1 MNGSTVP
8 LSPVGGG
15 MVGEPASL
23 PSLGWREFCEVHARA
38 AAVDFARRFRT
49 FLGENPQFATPGAEA
64 AFSHRFAEHFLEH
77 FEAEVSRAYTSDS
90 PPRCDIAP
98 FTGCSSARDLS
109 ETCSDSSVASPV
121 EPPLGPPS
129 GLSSSQSRSSEDVST
144 VAAVTATKP
153 KLKKRF
159 SLRNVS
165 RSVRGSV
172 RGILQWKTSAES
184 SSGGGDGTPTGA
196 NSNSN
201 SSGGGDSERWTHRFE
216 RLRLNKASPATL
228 RVELASVRRE
238 GLLNYIV
245 ADDGSGGGSRTRWQ
259 KCRLLLRKAGKGE
272 GEGYLLEFYIPPK
285 AAKPRVSI
293 ACSCVMDVRTTTPLE
308 MPDKE
313 NTFVLKLSS
322 SLEYILETVDSLQM
336 RSWLADIQECMG
348 LGESTDSL
356 EQPCMNHSDSM
367 PSRELPM
374 VPSESNEQL
383 SQGAYGGLMERP
395 SVSMSPS
402 SVSIAASH
410 FDSMELPPPP
420 QLLPRVPVNEGQ
432 FSTGFLHTT
441 FPETP
446 ETTGSF
452 LFQGEPDP
460 GGGSLGDTEHP
471 LSEYPWFHGTLSRL
485 KAAQLVLAGG
495 ANSHGVFLVRQS
507 ETRRGEYVLT
517 FNFQGK
523 AKHLRLS
530 LNEEGQCRVQHLW
543 FQTIFDM
550 LEHFRV
556 HPIPLESGGSSDVT
570 LVSYVVASQRLH
582 EPNISRNLPLPPPLP
597 PARPPHAPLDHG
609 LPESKGQTEEEAQM
623 EPEVDEGASVRVGGS
638 LPLPEESEGRA
649 RAVNNQYSFV

>member
-1 MNGSTVP
+1 MNGSAVP

-23 PSLGWREFCEVHARA
+23 PSFGWREFCEVHARA

-129 GLSSSQSRSSEDVST
+129 GLSSSQSRSSEDVSA
-144 VAAVTATKP
+144 VATITATKP

-159 SLRNVS
+159 SLRSVS

-184 SSGGGDGTPTGA
+184 SSGGRDGTPTGA

-201 SSGGGDSERWTHRFE
+201 SSGGGDSDRWTHRFE
-216 RLRLNKASPATL
+216 RLRLNKASPTTL

-285 AAKPRVSI
+285 ATKPRVSI

-367 PSRELPM
+367 PSRELPL

-395 SVSMSPS
+395 SASMSPS

-582 EPNISRNLPLPPPLP
+582 GRDRAGSRAPVSGFSGDPDSPPNLISIL
-597 PARPPHAPLDHG
+597 AA
-609 LPESKGQTEEEAQM
+609 
-623 EPEVDEGASVRVGGS
+623 ASAGDCVAEHLS
-638 LPLPEESEGRA
+638 
-649 RAVNNQYSFV
+649 

>member
-1 MNGSTVP
+1 MNGSALP
-8 LSPVGGG
+8 LSPVEGG

-129 GLSSSQSRSSEDVST
+129 GLSSSQSRSSEDVSG

-159 SLRNVS
+159 SLRSVS

-172 RGILQWKTSAES
+172 RGILQWKTSAE

-285 AAKPRVSI
+285 ATKPRVSI

-395 SVSMSPS
+395 SASISPS

-410 FDSMELPPPP
+410 FDSMELPPP

-582 EPNISRNLPLPPPLP
+582 EPSISRNLPLPPPLP
-597 PARPPHAPLDHG
+597 PARPSHAPLDHG

-623 EPEVDEGASVRVGGS
+623 EPEVDEGASVRVGS

>member
-1 MNGSTVP
+1 MNGSALP

-159 SLRNVS
+159 SLRSVS

-172 RGILQWKTSAES
+172 RGILQWKTSAEP

-201 SSGGGDSERWTHRFE
+201 SSGGGDSDRWTHRFE
-216 RLRLNKASPATL
+216 RLRLNRASPATL
-228 RVELASVRRE
+228 RVEVASVRRE

-285 AAKPRVSI
+285 APKPRVSI

-395 SVSMSPS
+395 SASMSPS
-402 SVSIAASH
+402 SVSIAASP
-410 FDSMELPPPP
+410 FDSMELPPP
-420 QLLPRVPVNEGQ
+420 QLLPRVPVSEGQ
-432 FSTGFLHTT
+432 FPTGFLHTT

-452 LFQGEPDP
+452 LFQAEPDP
-460 GGGSLGDTEHP
+460 GGGSLGDPEHP

-495 ANSHGVFLVRQS
+495 ASSHGVFLVRQS

-582 EPNISRNLPLPPPLP
+582 EPSISRNLPLPPPLP

-609 LPESKGQTEEEAQM
+609 LLEPKGQSEEEAQM

>member
-1 MNGSTVP
+1 MASSTYDSDTRQSSGSARASSEERKQQQQQQRAGLFPLDGHKTIDTNSNPILALDVLLPNPTWVVMNGSALP
-8 LSPVGGG
+8 LSPVEGG

-77 FEAEVSRAYTSDS
+77 FVAEVSRAYTSDS

-129 GLSSSQSRSSEDVST
+129 GLSSSQSHSSEDVSG

-159 SLRNVS
+159 SLRSVS

-172 RGILQWKTSAES
+172 RGILQWKTSAE

-285 AAKPRVSI
+285 ATKPRVSI

-383 SQGAYGGLMERP
+383 SQG
-395 SVSMSPS
+395 
-402 SVSIAASH
+402 
-410 FDSMELPPPP
+410 
-420 QLLPRVPVNEGQ
+420 
-432 FSTGFLHTT
+432 
-441 FPETP
+441 
-446 ETTGSF
+446 SF
-452 LFQGEPDP
+452 LFQREPDP

-507 ETRRGEYVLT
+507 ETRR
-517 FNFQGK
+517 
-523 AKHLRLS
+523 HLRLS

-582 EPNISRNLPLPPPLP
+582 GECRMKWSC
-597 PARPPHAPLDHG
+597 G
-609 LPESKGQTEEEAQM
+609 VE
-623 EPEVDEGASVRVGGS
+623 
-638 LPLPEESEGRA
+638 RA
-649 RAVNNQYSFV
+649 